1 MLQSQWYTSRD
12 GLYWGFCFVFF
23 YWQRPKRPQSL
34 FFFYTHVT
42 RFSVGVCISRQSE
55 LLANDLSHSVLRLWF
70 HCYLRALF
78 PPGPHGGKAR
88 VPNPSVTISVSNE
101 LNWWENLWLVGLL
114 ARPSRTTDPYSLR
127 LAPDA
132 RGVTTGCWIRG
143 RDTLVQMFALDVVCQ
158 LLKYRPF
165 KPSTGVPYRD
175 CQRDQP
181 TNWPFLHLVKRSQ
194 ISRYQQVNS
203 QVVMHTVGFIFALS
217 HQGVES
223 GFVVSLSF
231 AIDV

>member
-1 MLQSQWYTSRD
+1 MVSIE
-12 GLYWGFCFVFF
+12 GFVLFF

-34 FFFYTHVT
+34 FFFSILTSQGFRLECV
-42 RFSVGVCISRQSE
+42 FSRQSE
-55 LLANDLSHSVLRLWF
+55 LLANDLSHSILRLWF

-101 LNWWENLWLVGLL
+101 LNWRENLWLVGLL

-127 LAPDA
+127 LASDA

>member
-1 MLQSQWYTSRD
+1 MVSIE
-12 GLYWGFCFVFF
+12 GFVLFF

-34 FFFYTHVT
+34 FFFSILTSQGFRLECV
-42 RFSVGVCISRQSE
+42 FSRQSE
-55 LLANDLSHSVLRLWF
+55 LLANDLSHSILRLWF

-101 LNWWENLWLVGLL
+101 LNWRENLWLVGLL

-127 LAPDA
+127 LASDA

-194 ISRYQQVNS
+194 ISRYRQVNS